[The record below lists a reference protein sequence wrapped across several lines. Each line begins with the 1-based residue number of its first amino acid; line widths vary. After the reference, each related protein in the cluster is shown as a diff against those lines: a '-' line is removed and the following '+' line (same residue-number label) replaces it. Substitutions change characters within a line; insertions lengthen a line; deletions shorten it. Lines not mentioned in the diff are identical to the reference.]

1 MTANK
6 YNAIIADGI
15 AYYLTIYHEFDK
27 LGRCYFTSAEDD
39 KLVYAGSIR
48 PVFGYHIEDAIA
60 AATLNGFTVL
70 SAESDD
76 ALNEVVRHAMVFPQP
91 INNPRA
97 MFGKIARKQTDKNP
111 GYIEVDYNPGDL
123 LWFISTNSK
132 LPIVCAPVEFVN
144 VVWDLNRKIVHYHF
158 QGYLDEEGKSP
169 DEVFPTAFELYAAMT
184 CKGEKALT
192 VEELIAAAKEVE

>member
-6 YNAIIADGI
+6 YNAIIADGV
-15 AYYLTIYHEFDK
+15 AYYLSIQQELDK
-27 LGRCYFTSAEDD
+27 HGRCYFISRAGE
-39 KLVYAGSIR
+39 KLAYAGSIK
-48 PVFGYHIEDAIA
+48 PVFSHNIENAINTA
-60 AATLNGFTVL
+60 RLNGFIVL
-70 SAESDD
+70 SAESDVELGKLIRN
-76 ALNEVVRHAMVFPQP
+76 ASVFPQP

-111 GYIEVDYNPGDL
+111 GYLEVDYNPGDL
-123 LWFISTNSK
+123 LWFISTSSK

-144 VVWDLNRKIVHYHF
+144 AMWDLNRKIVHYHF